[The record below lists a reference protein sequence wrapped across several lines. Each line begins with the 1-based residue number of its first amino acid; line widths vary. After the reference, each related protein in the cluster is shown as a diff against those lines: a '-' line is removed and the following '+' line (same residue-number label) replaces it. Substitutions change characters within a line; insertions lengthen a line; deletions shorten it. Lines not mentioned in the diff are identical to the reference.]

1 MFGWPPAAA
10 PPVQPA
16 ATPNA
21 QQQATPSKFNHPIVR
36 LSTVKTDNFV
46 TNVRYLM
53 SF

>member
-21 QQQATPSKFNHPIVR
+21 QQQATPSEFNHPIVR
-36 LSTVKTDNFV
+36 LCEN
-46 TNVRYLM
+46 
-53 SF
+53 